1 MMRWSIAT
9 ICLSGLLLWAG
20 WQPETVPSALQ
31 WTTVDGKTV
40 RFSDLR
46 DAKAVVF
53 ITLST
58 RCPAVP
64 RYAPRL
70 NQLYETYHKRGVVFY
85 GIYPE
90 ADETLDGVR
99 THARQLGLKFP
110 VVRQGAVSLARAL
123 GATHVP
129 QAFVLNRKGEIVY
142 GGAIDSVIK
151 REVAQ
156 HHYLR
161 DALNAVLQG

>member
-1 MMRWSIAT
+1 MTMVRWSIAT

-64 RYAPRL
+64 RYVPRL
-70 NQLYETYHKRGVVFY
+70 NALYETY
-85 GIYPE
+85 
-90 ADETLDGVR
+90 R
-99 THARQLGLKFP
+99 TAEWRFTVSTPKPTRRWTVSARMPNGW
-110 VVRQGAVSLARAL
+110 G
-123 GATHVP
+123 
-129 QAFVLNRKGEIVY
+129 
-142 GGAIDSVIK
+142 
-151 REVAQ
+151 
-156 HHYLR
+156 
-161 DALNAVLQG
+161 